1 MSKQALLKKIATIQG
16 KIQSLWASVG
26 TDYGMHC
33 QTITRELN
41 ELEKKIE
48 RGEVKPA
55 NKK

>member
-1 MSKQALLKKIATIQG
+1 MSKQSVLKKIATIQG
-16 KIQSLWASVG
+16 KIQGLWAVLE

-33 QTITRELN
+33 QTITKELN